1 MAIFY
6 KWLFIKNLLE
16 QTYNREITPYIFAV
30 TKESPPDIAGIS
42 IYPGRF
48 DFELRLLEQELP
60 HILRVKN
67 GEEAPKMCGN
77 VNTVA
82 NIKSLTGFLE
92 VGDLLE

>member
-67 GEEAPKMCGN
+67 GEEAPKKCAGN

-82 NIKSLTGFLE
+82 NISL
-92 VGDLLE
+92 

>member
-1 MAIFY
+1 MAVY
-6 KWLFIKNLLE
+6 KNLLE

-60 HILRVKN
+60 HILRVKH
-67 GEEAPKMCGN
+67 GEEAPKMCGKCEYCRQH
-77 VNTVA
+77 
-82 NIKSLTGFLE
+82 KSLTGFLE